1 MKVPRLFAGELHVM
15 NNLLLMISKQVATLV
30 AAGIAA
36 ATALINLVVTIS
48 ANKRAEFREAFR
60 NSLDDHI
67 HDVADAIHQ
76 TTSSTNKLFDVEK
89 GESIEDFRDNMRE
102 KQEKLNKLRPKIR
115 YSLYGVNYG
124 IKIMSRFPKWVD
136 QLRDD
141 PVSCRK
147 IVDRGNKLSD
157 ALHRAIRRAYLRG
170 RPPSIFD
177 CALVRYHAWRLK
189 SVRNKIMDE
198 SSKEDC

>member
-1 MKVPRLFAGELHVM
+1 
-15 NNLLLMISKQVATLV
+15 MISKQLATLV

-67 HDVADAIHQ
+67 HDIADALHQ
-76 TTSSTNKLFDVEK
+76 TTSSTIKLCDAEK
-89 GESIEDFRDNMRE
+89 EEIIDDARGNMMDA
-102 KQEKLNKLRPKIR
+102 QEKLSKLRPKIR
-115 YSLYGVNYG
+115 YSLYGINYG
-124 IKIMSRFPKWVD
+124 IKIISRFPKWVD
-136 QLRDD
+136 QSHDASD
-141 PVSCRK
+141 SCENM
-147 IVDRGNKLSD
+147 VNHVNKLSD

-177 CALVRYHAWRLK
+177 CALVRYRAWRLK
-189 SVRNKIMDE
+189 SARNKSMDE
-198 SSKEDC
+198 SSEEDC